1 MLKSPFCFMVS
12 SCFNPFLKRRRFVWD
27 YAGEGHVQIK
37 LVHFPLK
44 IQKAK
49 AGCKTKLG
57 NSQDVKLKPGI
68 RAFYKLEKYIRS
80 VYKHHLAQAYAIIT
94 FFFYPKNYYSWCIT
108 MYFGAFFNPQ
118 LEWQLYLNVLIWW
131 WKLQGCHEI
140 KRVIR
145 LQIQNKKMIL
155 KRQSLRC
162 LYLQPTNAQANFI
175 LVLYW
180 YEDNSLQF
188 VRTIT
193 CVWETLQY

>member
-68 RAFYKLEKYIRS
+68 RAFYKLEKYICS
-80 VYKHHLAQAYAIIT
+80 VDKHHLAQAYDIIT
-94 FFFYPKNYYSWCIT
+94 FFFIPRTIIPDVSQCILVP
-108 MYFGAFFNPQ
+108 FFNAFFNPQ

-140 KRVIR
+140 KHVIR

-162 LYLQPTNAQANFI
+162 FYLQPTNAQVNFI
-175 LVLYW
+175 LVLYTGT
-180 YEDNSLQF
+180 
-188 VRTIT
+188 RTIA
-193 CVWETLQY
+193 CSLWEQ